1 MSTTPVRPI
10 FGGTFLHQKFTPES
24 ATEDIYN
31 RLEAGSCTHIDI
43 GHIAKGIEEWIGK
56 TGGGKRFY
64 IDSKT
69 PGGLA
74 PGTSNRAGILQHAR
88 ELHEFLVIEGKV

>member
-10 FGGTFLHQKFTPES
+10 FGGTFLHRKFTPES